1 MNVEGFFD
9 LFFSFWQ
16 GLFNVLNSHHISAF
30 GVSVSLSSIL
40 FTVIVLSM
48 VISIFWK
55 GAQG

>member
-16 GLFNVLNSHHISAF
+16 GLFNVLSSHKIDAF

-48 VISIFWK
+48 IISIFWK